1 MFDLTPKTVSE
12 FVEWDDKVVGL
23 GKRLRTTS
31 APRWIVQTRVEGKS
45 RKRVL
50 GDADAISLI
59 DARLA
64 AIKLLERIKANQ
76 PEEVA
81 DAPNPLATVEEFAE
95 RFLAD
100 CHSRWKPGTAKANR
114 TTFDKRIIPVL
125 GKLRVRDVTKAD
137 IIRWMDAWTGAPG
150 TQNISLALVSGMMVH
165 AEIIGI
171 RPAGQNPCKGLRKRE
186 IGFKA
191 HYLSQTEFKR
201 LNKVLTAQEADYPVE
216 VAFIRFLALT
226 GCRKG
231 EARGLRWEW
240 LLGQAARLPDSK
252 TGPRSVWIG
261 VAAQKVIN
269 ELPRTWPL
277 VFSRDG
283 SVLAEHNIQKLWDV
297 VRQKSKLKGV
307 RIHDLR
313 HSFASIAV
321 GRGESLRTVAGLLGH
336 SEVQTTL
343 GYAHLAEAPV
353 KEATERVSSYIASQI
368 KPHRPNA
375 RLRGAE
381 KAIGKPSLP
390 IPPAIKDFQR
400 SGKTIKKYCEKHG
413 LDPDMFLRDIKAWR
427 RRGGKS

>member
-1 MFDLTPKTVSE
+1 MFDLTPQTVSE
-12 FVEWDDKVVGL
+12 FVEWDDQVIGL

-31 APRWIVQTRVEGKS
+31 APRWIVQTRVEGRS

-114 TTFDKRIIPVL
+114 ATFEKRINPGL
-125 GKLRVRDVTKAD
+125 GKLRVRDVAKAD
-137 IIRWMDAWTGAPG
+137 VVRWMDAATGAPG
-150 TQNISLALVSGMMVH
+150 TQNIALALVSGMMIH

-191 HYLSQTEFKR
+191 HYLSPAEFKR
-201 LNKVLTAQEADYPVE
+201 LNKALTAQEAEFPIE
-216 VAFIRFLALT
+216 VALIRFLALT

-231 EARGLRWEW
+231 EARALRWEW
-240 LLGQAARLPDSK
+240 LHGQAARLPDSK

-261 VAAQKVIN
+261 AAAQRILA
-269 ELPRTWPL
+269 ELPRTGPL

-283 SVLAEHNIQKLWDV
+283 REIADHNLHKVWEP
-297 VRQKSKLKGV
+297 VRKKARLKGL

-313 HSFASIAV
+313 HSFASMAV
-321 GRGESLRTVAGLLGH
+321 GRGESMRTVAGLLGH

-375 RLRGAE
+375 KPRSSV
-381 KAIGKPSLP
+381 KATRKPRER
-390 IPPAIKDFQR
+390 IPPAIKAFQR

-413 LDPDMFLRDIKAWR
+413 LDPDMFPRDIKAWR
-427 RRGGKS
+427 RREGKS

>member
-1 MFDLTPKTVSE
+1 MFDLTPQTVSE
-12 FVEWDDKVVGL
+12 FVEWDDEVIGL
-23 GKRLRTTS
+23 GKRLRTAS
-31 APRWIVQTRVEGKS
+31 APRWIVQTRVEGRS

-64 AIKLLERIKANQ
+64 AIKLLEKIKANQ

-81 DAPNPLATVEEFAE
+81 DAPNPLATVEEFAK

-114 TTFDKRIIPVL
+114 ATFEKRINPGL
-125 GKLRVRDVTKAD
+125 GKLRVRDVAKAD
-137 IIRWMDAWTGAPG
+137 IVRWMDSATGAPG
-150 TQNISLALVSGMMVH
+150 TQNIALALVSGMMIH

-191 HYLSQTEFKR
+191 HYLSPAEFKR
-201 LNKVLTAQEADYPVE
+201 LNKALTAQEAEFPIE
-216 VAFIRFLALT
+216 VALIRFLALT

-231 EARGLRWEW
+231 EARALRWEW
-240 LLGQAARLPDSK
+240 LQGQAVRLPDSK

-261 VAAQKVIN
+261 AAAQRVLD

-283 SVLAEHNIQKLWDV
+283 RETADHNFQKVWV
-297 VRQKSKLKGV
+297 TVRKKARLNGL
-307 RIHDLR
+307 RIHELR
-313 HSFASIAV
+313 DSFASIAV
-321 GRGESLRTVAGLLGH
+321 GRGESMRTVAGLLEH

-375 RLRGAE
+375 KPRSSV
-381 KAIGKPSLP
+381 KATRKPRER
-390 IPPAIKDFQR
+390 IPPAIKAFQR

-413 LDPDMFLRDIKAWR
+413 LDADMFLRDIKAWR
-427 RRGGKS
+427 RREGKS

>member
-12 FVEWDDKVVGL
+12 FVEWDDEVVGL

-64 AIKLLERIKANQ
+64 AIKLLEKIKADQ

-81 DAPNPLATVEEFAE
+81 DAPNPLATIEEFAE
-95 RFLAD
+95 RYLAD
-100 CHSRWKPGTAKANR
+100 CHSRWKPHTTANNLTNFR
-114 TTFDKRIIPVL
+114 KRIIPML
-125 GKLRVRDVTKAD
+125 GKLRVRDVTKAH
-137 IIRWMDAWTGAPG
+137 ITRWMDAATGAPG
-150 TQNISLALVSGMMVH
+150 TQNISLALVSGMMTH

-191 HYLSQTEFKR
+191 HYLSPAEFKR
-201 LNKVLTAQEADYPVE
+201 LNKALMAQKEDYPVE

-261 VAAQKVIN
+261 VAAQRIIS
-269 ELPRTWPL
+269 ELPRSSPL

-283 SVLAEHNIQKLWDV
+283 KELPAHHLFAFWEV
-297 VRQKSKLKGV
+297 VRKKARLKGV
-307 RIHDLR
+307 RMHDLR
-313 HSFASIAV
+313 HSFASMAV

-375 RLRGAE
+375 RPPASKQETRPP
-381 KAIGKPSLP
+381 KVPT
-390 IPPAIKDFQR
+390 PPAIKAFQQ